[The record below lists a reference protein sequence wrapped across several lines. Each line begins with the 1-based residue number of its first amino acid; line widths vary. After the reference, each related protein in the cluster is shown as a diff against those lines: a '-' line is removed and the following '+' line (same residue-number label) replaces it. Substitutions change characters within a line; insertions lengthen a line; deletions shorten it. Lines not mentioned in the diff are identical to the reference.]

1 MISGTVTE
9 RVPFPP
15 VEPPPTGVEFPDP
28 RALEDE
34 DIVAVGSDFTP
45 GTLLSAYRR
54 GIFPWPHGRVVA
66 WFSPDPRAVFPI
78 EDEPHFSRSLRRTL
92 RRGVLADGAPFTV
105 TIDRA
110 FDEVMRLCGETRP
123 EGTWI
128 TPPLMRGYARL
139 HRLGWAHSV
148 EVWAHD
154 GGAPAP
160 TLAGGIYGVAVGK
173 LFAGESMF
181 HLRTDASKI
190 AFASLV
196 RALRAAGAE
205 VFDVQVEN
213 PHLTSLGCV
222 EIPRDAFLDRA
233 ARAVRGAPMRLA
245 LPSASG
251 AEREGS

>member
-1 MISGTVTE
+1 MTE

-15 VEPPPTGVEFPDP
+15 IEPPATEVQFPDP

-34 DIVAVGSDFTP
+34 DVVAVGSDFTP
-45 GTLLSAYRR
+45 GTLLAAYRS

-66 WFSPDPRAVFPI
+66 WFSPDPRAVFPL
-78 EDEPHFSRSLRRTL
+78 DGEPHFSRSLRRTL
-92 RRGVLADGAPFTV
+92 RRGVLGDAPFVV
-105 TIDRA
+105 TLDRA
-110 FDEVMRLCGETRP
+110 FDDVMRLCGETRP

-148 EVWAHD
+148 EVWVPADD
-154 GGAPAP
+154 GDGVV
-160 TLAGGIYGVAVGK
+160 LVGGIYGVAVGK

-181 HLRTDASKI
+181 HLRTDASKV
-190 AFASLV
+190 AFASLAL
-196 RALRAAGAE
+196 ALRDAGAE

-222 EIPRDAFLDRA
+222 EIDRATFLDRA
-233 ARAVRGAPMRLA
+233 AHAVRGAPMRLV
-245 LPSASG
+245 LPTSARG
-251 AEREGS
+251 AGGEGP